1 MKLKNVRR
9 FISVSAMLVLG
20 GLVSGCVATQV
31 ARLAVPEV
39 NGMTCYPNAV
49 CVEDVARIDEATALR
64 NDAVAFVQN
73 NLGPMAVAPRLLFC
87 TTRACA
93 DKFGHPDA
101 GALYFWG
108 TNAMVVSDS
117 GWVKFIVR
125 HEMIHHW
132 QTETFGAVN
141 AGKNLPRWY
150 IEGMA
155 YELSRDPRS
164 TIPNAAAD
172 RQRKQF
178 RAWIAAGNNWRVPP
192 K

>member
-1 MKLKNVRR
+1 MTLTAVRKLTLRA
-9 FISVSAMLVLG
+9 AMLGLGVVL
-20 GLVSGCVATQV
+20 SGCVATQV

-64 NDAVAFVQN
+64 DDAIAFVQGKV
-73 NLGPMAVAPRLLFC
+73 GPVRVAPRLLFC

-93 DKFGHPDA
+93 GKFGHVDV
-101 GALYFWG
+101 GASYFWG
-108 TNAMVVSDS
+108 TNTMVVSNT
-117 GWVKFIVR
+117 GWHSFMVR

-132 QTETFGAVN
+132 QAERFGAVEG
-141 AGKNLPRWY
+141 AKNLPRWY

-155 YELSRDPRS
+155 YHFSNDPRP
-164 TIPNAAAD
+164 TLPNGAAQG
-172 RQRKQF
+172 QRAEF
-178 RAWIAAGNNWRVPP
+178 RRWLAAGNNWRVPP